1 LRRADLA
8 LACIFVPGTRP
19 SRHPQAAVS
28 DGPIDIVGDF
38 RFAFSPGAFVEPAST
53 MPELIARLRIA
64 AALRFSRTAIE
75 PEVSPVA
82 ARTRS

>member
-1 LRRADLA
+1 MKVNSDASGASTTGCQRPQTV
-8 LACIFVPGTRP
+8 IFQAGPRVPDHLP
-19 SRHPQAAVS
+19 
-28 DGPIDIVGDF
+28 
-38 RFAFSPGAFVEPAST
+38 FAFSPGAFVEPAST